1 MILESIELE
10 NIRSY
15 QKQKIEF
22 PKGITLFE
30 GDIGSG
36 KSSILMGIE
45 FALFGTG
52 SQKGDSLLSKNSKD
66 GSITLCFSVDGTD
79 YEIRRGLKRTPT
91 SVNQNSKECNLKIDG
106 ENYPLA
112 ASELKQEVLK
122 ILKFNEPAAGNA
134 QSRIFRYAVFTPQR
148 EMSEILMD
156 AEKRLETI
164 RRAFG
169 VEDYKK
175 AIENATRISSLI
187 KTRSAILQERFRNIP
202 ELQSS
207 IDELEREITNERKK
221 EAKLV
226 QKKKEK
232 DGEKTTIIKKR
243 NDLTKKNSEK
253 REIEIRKDNS
263 EGQLESKKSEIE
275 TISDAIEEI
284 EDDIEGWKGEITDLK
299 ETKMPTKLTVENL
312 ESKINEARIL
322 EKRKSGLESKKSEIE
337 TISDAIEEIED
348 DIEGWKGEITDLKET
363 KMPTKLTVENLESK
377 INEARILEKRKS
389 GLESDKS
396 RASSDVSKLKKLGTK
411 CLVCHQ
417 TITKEHSHKLVDER
431 KHAMSEI
438 EAGLNTI
445 NKQIIKILGE
455 TGIDSTK
462 TDDATGNLME
472 LKDDRK
478 EYDDSVKKI
487 SELEKLQKK
496 SELKLTAKEKEKT
509 DVGNVII
516 AGLNTINK
524 QIIKILGET
533 GIDSTKTDDAT
544 GNLMELKDDR
554 KEYDDSVKKISE
566 LKKLQKKSE
575 LKLTAKEKEKTD
587 VGNVIDGIKNKI
599 TEFEESINSLP
610 DYEAELKIVES
621 KERKIDSDLL
631 DIANNLGR
639 IQIVNKQKE
648 ITDTKLEI
656 KESEK
661 WNKKHKKLGDY
672 YTWIKEF
679 FIPTVAEIEKQVLI
693 SIQQN
698 FNETYRKWFR
708 VLIDDPSKESRI
720 DEHFTPI
727 VEQDGYEQNVY
738 YLSGGEITSVSLA
751 YRLTL
756 NMTMRQETESM
767 NSNLLILDEPTD
779 GFSKNQLSKVKDV
792 LREMNSE
799 QIILVS
805 HEAELE
811 TYVDNVFQ
819 ISKSEGY
826 SRVTRMN

>member
-1 MILESIELE
+1 
-10 NIRSY
+10 
-15 QKQKIEF
+15 
-22 PKGITLFE
+22 
-30 GDIGSG
+30 
-36 KSSILMGIE
+36 
-45 FALFGTG
+45 
-52 SQKGDSLLSKNSKD
+52 
-66 GSITLCFSVDGTD
+66 
-79 YEIRRGLKRTPT
+79 
-91 SVNQNSKECNLKIDG
+91 
-106 ENYPLA
+106 
-112 ASELKQEVLK
+112 
-122 ILKFNEPAAGNA
+122 
-134 QSRIFRYAVFTPQR
+134 
-148 EMSEILMD
+148 
-156 AEKRLETI
+156 
-164 RRAFG
+164 
-169 VEDYKK
+169 
-175 AIENATRISSLI
+175 
-187 KTRSAILQERFRNIP
+187 
-202 ELQSS
+202 
-207 IDELEREITNERKK
+207 
-221 EAKLV
+221 
-226 QKKKEK
+226 
-232 DGEKTTIIKKR
+232 
-243 NDLTKKNSEK
+243 
-253 REIEIRKDNS
+253 
-263 EGQLESKKSEIE
+263 
-275 TISDAIEEI
+275 
-284 EDDIEGWKGEITDLK
+284 
-299 ETKMPTKLTVENL
+299 
-312 ESKINEARIL
+312 
-322 EKRKSGLESKKSEIE
+322 
-337 TISDAIEEIED
+337 
-348 DIEGWKGEITDLKET
+348 
-363 KMPTKLTVENLESK
+363 
-377 INEARILEKRKS
+377 
-389 GLESDKS
+389 
-396 RASSDVSKLKKLGTK
+396 
-411 CLVCHQ
+411 
-417 TITKEHSHKLVDER
+417 
-431 KHAMSEI
+431 
-438 EAGLNTI
+438 
-445 NKQIIKILGE
+445 
-455 TGIDSTK
+455 
-462 TDDATGNLME
+462 
-472 LKDDRK
+472 
-478 EYDDSVKKI
+478 
-487 SELEKLQKK
+487 
-496 SELKLTAKEKEKT
+496 
-509 DVGNVII
+509 VGNVII

>member
-187 KTRSAILQERFRNIP
+187 KTRSAVIQERFKNVP
-202 ELQSS
+202 ELESS
-207 IDELEREITNERKK
+207 IDGLELKIANDRKK
-221 EAKLV
+221 ETELT
-226 QKKKEK
+226 QKKNKKE
-232 DGEKTTIIKKR
+232 DEKADIIKKR
-243 NDLTKKNSEK
+243 NDLTEKNSKK
-253 REIEIRKDNS
+253 REIVIRKDNS
-263 EGQLESKKSEIE
+263 EEQLENKKSEIE
-275 TISDAIEEI
+275 TISNAIEEI
-284 EDDIEGWKGEITDLK
+284 EGDIEGWEGEIKDLK
-299 ETKMPTKLTVENL
+299 EKKMPTKLTVENL
-312 ESKINEARIL
+312 ESKIKEAR
-322 EKRKSGLESKKSEIE
+322 
-337 TISDAIEEIED
+337 
-348 DIEGWKGEITDLKET
+348 
-363 KMPTKLTVENLESK
+363 V
-377 INEARILEKRKS
+377 LEKRKS

-396 RASSDVSKLKKLGTK
+396 RADSDVSELKKLGTK

-431 KHAMSEI
+431 KHVMSEI
-438 EAGLNTI
+438 EGELNTI
-445 NKQIIKILGE
+445 NKQISKILGDAD
-455 TGIDSTK
+455 IDSAE
-462 TDDATGNLME
+462 TDDATGSLME

-478 EYDDSVKKI
+478 KYDDSVEKI
-487 SELEKLQKK
+487 SELKKLQKK
-496 SELKLTAKEKEKT
+496 SDLKLTAKEKEKT
-509 DVGNVII
+509 DV
-516 AGLNTINK
+516 K
-524 QIIKILGET
+524 K
-533 GIDSTKTDDAT
+533 
-544 GNLMELKDDR
+544 EL
-554 KEYDDSVKKISE
+554 
-566 LKKLQKKSE
+566 
-575 LKLTAKEKEKTD
+575 
-587 VGNVIDGIKNKI
+587 DGIENKI

-610 DYEAELKIVES
+610 DYEAELKSVES

-631 DIANNLGR
+631 DIANDLGEIR
-639 IQIVNKQKE
+639 SQIENKEEEKTNTE
-648 ITDTKLEI
+648 LEI

-672 YTWIKEF
+672 YTWLKEF

>member
-1 MILESIELE
+1 M
-10 NIRSY
+10 
-15 QKQKIEF
+15 
-22 PKGITLFE
+22 
-30 GDIGSG
+30 
-36 KSSILMGIE
+36 
-45 FALFGTG
+45 
-52 SQKGDSLLSKNSKD
+52 
-66 GSITLCFSVDGTD
+66 
-79 YEIRRGLKRTPT
+79 
-91 SVNQNSKECNLKIDG
+91 
-106 ENYPLA
+106 
-112 ASELKQEVLK
+112 
-122 ILKFNEPAAGNA
+122 
-134 QSRIFRYAVFTPQR
+134 
-148 EMSEILMD
+148 
-156 AEKRLETI
+156 
-164 RRAFG
+164 
-169 VEDYKK
+169 
-175 AIENATRISSLI
+175 
-187 KTRSAILQERFRNIP
+187 
-202 ELQSS
+202 
-207 IDELEREITNERKK
+207 
-221 EAKLV
+221 
-226 QKKKEK
+226 
-232 DGEKTTIIKKR
+232 
-243 NDLTKKNSEK
+243 
-253 REIEIRKDNS
+253 
-263 EGQLESKKSEIE
+263 
-275 TISDAIEEI
+275 
-284 EDDIEGWKGEITDLK
+284 
-299 ETKMPTKLTVENL
+299 
-312 ESKINEARIL
+312 
-322 EKRKSGLESKKSEIE
+322 
-337 TISDAIEEIED
+337 
-348 DIEGWKGEITDLKET
+348 
-363 KMPTKLTVENLESK
+363 
-377 INEARILEKRKS
+377 
-389 GLESDKS
+389 
-396 RASSDVSKLKKLGTK
+396 
-411 CLVCHQ
+411 
-417 TITKEHSHKLVDER
+417 
-431 KHAMSEI
+431 
-438 EAGLNTI
+438 
-445 NKQIIKILGE
+445 
-455 TGIDSTK
+455 
-462 TDDATGNLME
+462 
-472 LKDDRK
+472 
-478 EYDDSVKKI
+478 
-487 SELEKLQKK
+487 
-496 SELKLTAKEKEKT
+496 
-509 DVGNVII
+509 GNVII

>member
-284 EDDIEGWKGEITDLK
+284 EDDIEGWEGEITDLK
-299 ETKMPTKLTVENL
+299 EKKMPTKLTVENL

-348 DIEGWKGEITDLKET
+348 DIEGWEGEITDLKEK
-363 KMPTKLTVENLESK
+363 KMPTKLTVKNLESK

-389 GLESDKS
+389 GLESDKN

-487 SELEKLQKK
+487 SELKKLQKK

-509 DVGNVII
+509 DVKKELG
-516 AGLNTINK
+516 GLDVINK

-672 YTWIKEF
+672 YTWLKEF

-727 VEQDGYEQNVY
+727 IEQDGYEQNVY